1 MTLLVIGLAVLFGIH
16 SIPMRPP
23 LRARVVSALGE
34 GPYKAA
40 FSVLALAGLAVAVAG
55 MARAPH
61 IDLWRPPAWG
71 AGAAA
76 VALLPAFIL
85 LAAANLRCRIK
96 RAARHPMSLG
106 ILLWA
111 LAHLLANGD
120 LASLIL
126 FSGFAAFALLDIV
139 RPRAPASPAPPP
151 AAAPAAKWDAAAV
164 GIGVAA
170 YLALAALHRL
180 LFGVAAFNF

>member
-1 MTLLVIGLAVLFGIH
+1 MTILIIGLAVLFGIH
-16 SIPMRPP
+16 SVPMRPTW
-23 LRARVVSALGE
+23 RARVVGKLGE
-34 GPYKAA
+34 GPYKAV
-40 FSVLALAGLAVAVAG
+40 FSLVALAGLAVAVTG

-61 IDLWRPPAWG
+61 IDIWRPPAW
-71 AGAAA
+71 ASTATA

-106 ILLWA
+106 LLLWA

-126 FSGFAAFALLDIV
+126 FGGFAAFALLDIA
-139 RPRAPASPAPPP
+139 RPRAPQPPP
-151 AAAPAAKWDAAAV
+151 ATDAATAKRDALAV

-170 YLALAALHRL
+170 YLALAALHRP